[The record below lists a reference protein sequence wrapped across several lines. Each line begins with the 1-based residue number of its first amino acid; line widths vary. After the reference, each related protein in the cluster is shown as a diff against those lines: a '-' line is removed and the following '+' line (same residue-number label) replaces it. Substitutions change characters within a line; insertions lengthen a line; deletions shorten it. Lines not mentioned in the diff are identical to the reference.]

1 MKLNQICLLHQ
12 TFIIAKML
20 LGISTNYYN
29 LVFVCCHIIQTGSLF
44 IMLIPDNYRFNSG
57 FYGFKCDI
65 SHYSIIIFLQSKIN
79 EIIDGGTWLGEQ
91 P

>member
-29 LVFVCCHIIQTGSLF
+29 LVFVCCHKQVRYL
-44 IMLIPDNYRFNSG
+44 LR
-57 FYGFKCDI
+57 
-65 SHYSIIIFLQSKIN
+65 
-79 EIIDGGTWLGEQ
+79 
-91 P
+91 